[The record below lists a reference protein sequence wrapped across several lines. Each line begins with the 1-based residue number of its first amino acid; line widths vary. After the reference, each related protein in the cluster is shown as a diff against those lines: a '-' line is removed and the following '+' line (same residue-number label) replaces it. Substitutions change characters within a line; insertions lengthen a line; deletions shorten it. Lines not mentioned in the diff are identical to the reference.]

1 METLR
6 FFPTTRLLLI
16 SRLPER
22 FGEPAVGEGGT
33 DCGEEI
39 ENCFEVEMYSNTPI
53 DRVCD
58 YAVKEAGAVTST
70 QKSSETP

>member
-39 ENCFEVEMYSNTPI
+39 ENCFEVEMYSHTPM
-53 DRVCD
+53 VSVT
-58 YAVKEAGAVTST
+58 AVKEAGAVTST
-70 QKSSETP
+70 QKPSETP

>member
-22 FGEPAVGEGGT
+22 FGEPAVGEGNT
-33 DCGEEI
+33 DCGEEL
-39 ENCFEVEMYSNTPI
+39 ENCFEVEMYSNALM
-53 DRVCD
+53 V
-58 YAVKEAGAVTST
+58 
-70 QKSSETP
+70 SETVPSKKPGQ